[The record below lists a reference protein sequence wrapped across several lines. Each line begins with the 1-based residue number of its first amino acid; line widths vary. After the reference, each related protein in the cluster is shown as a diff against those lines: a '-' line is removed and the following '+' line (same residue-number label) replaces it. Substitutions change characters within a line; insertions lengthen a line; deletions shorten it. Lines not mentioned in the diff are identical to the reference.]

1 MEELKKWIE
10 VRIAHLS
17 KSNAQ
22 VSYNGETGD
31 YHLGYID
38 GQIEALHR
46 ILFMLEGK

>member
-22 VSYNGETGD
+22 VPYNGETGD
-31 YHLGYID
+31 FRLGYID
-38 GQIEALHR
+38 GQIEALHG
-46 ILFMLEGK
+46 ILYMLEEK